1 MTKKIYIFISLLLLI
16 ACGNKQISYDVQLD
30 IDSISESQQKQWN
43 EVVNIDSL
51 TYPLSN
57 AFFAH
62 WEQLSDEYA
71 ASHPCP
77 NINHVYR
84 IVFMHFCDS
93 NNSYS
98 YYVLP
103 PSVKVRKYSSEFDPK
118 HYHSKLDEDFFKEA
132 PEFAYIPQLHTNKP
146 VLCLFDSVEKA
157 LGEYLGGVK
166 DEYGKDIN
174 KEHVNDLQQHIEV
187 HYGHWGGYW
196 HLETMPIIFRMY
208 FFSNGVYTCLRD
220 SWWTGKEI
228 LELTFSNGTVK
239 VFDAKDY
246 IASHPLFAA
255 LKDQKLFSQFE
266 LDGWTVSWLNGK
278 LDIAPEYLLQ
288 A

>member
-1 MTKKIYIFISLLLLI
+1 MDKINVCFIIELPMTKKIYIFISLLLLI

-77 NINHVYR
+77 NISHVYR
-84 IVFMHFCDS
+84 IVFMHFCNSDS
-93 NNSYS
+93 SYS

-103 PSVKVRKYSSEFDPK
+103 PCVQVRKYSSEFD
-118 HYHSKLDEDFFKEA
+118 SKYYSSHPCSSEDYFQEA

-146 VLCLFDSVEKA
+146 VLYLFDSVEKT

-228 LELTFSNGTVK
+228 FMPYQSDEFIEIG
-239 VFDAKDY
+239 
-246 IASHPLFAA
+246 
-255 LKDQKLFSQFE
+255 
-266 LDGWTVSWLNGK
+266 GWV
-278 LDIAPEYLLQ
+278 E
-288 A
+288 